1 VMSVDNS
8 PVIAYDSTFLTG
20 WFVIFKEGRVMNIM
34 PTTFKACADQLK
46 YQYGYPFRILKDN
59 QHMNVTDDTDMVMAL
74 LSYQ

>member
-1 VMSVDNS
+1 
-8 PVIAYDSTFLTG
+8 
-20 WFVIFKEGRVMNIM
+20 MNIM